1 MRAFFCGHQTS
12 SWHGTTVQAIQ
23 PLPSLS
29 LPEGLQNEARLTDS
43 HACGSPLDPPGGICL
58 TDSHAGG
65 SPMDPPGGIH
75 PTDSLAGGSPLE
87 PPGGI
92 RPTDSLAGG
101 SPMDPPGGIRL
112 TDSLAGGSP
121 LDPPGG
127 IRLTDSL
134 AGGSPLDPP
143 GGIRLTDS
151 LAGGSPL
158 DPPGGIRLTDS
169 LASGSPLD
177 QPGVS
182 QKRKDRSSPL
192 PSPQKLTRSPLPK
205 IQKRHRTG
213 TEGQQ
218 EMGKLPPAPKPHLQA
233 TQQRTC
239 YSSSLVLSHF
249 RTSGAEKEAQGDI
262 LREINTY
269 LLHRFAVYSST
280 LQQPFLSMQDHF
292 TLTRITHNEKSNVAY
307 LEVMDAVADCRDTIM
322 QLVHSSR
329 ERSLLWVK
337 G

>member
-1 MRAFFCGHQTS
+1 MKYLSHDTFTVVSADNIDFMHSYVRIFCGHQRS

-29 LPEGLQNEARLTDS
+29 LPEGLLNEARLTDS
-43 HACGSPLDPPGGICL
+43 H
-58 TDSHAGG
+58 
-65 SPMDPPGGIH
+65 
-75 PTDSLAGGSPLE
+75 
-87 PPGGI
+87 
-92 RPTDSLAGG
+92 
-101 SPMDPPGGIRL
+101 
-112 TDSLAGGSP
+112 AGGSP

-134 AGGSPLDPP
+134 ASGSPLEPP

-151 LAGGSPL
+151 LASGSPL
-158 DPPGGIRLTDS
+158 DTPGGIRLTDS

-182 QKRKDRSSPL
+182 QKRKDTPL
-192 PSPQKLTRSPLPK
+192 PSPQKLTRSLLPK

-233 TQQRTC
+233 TQQRTY

-249 RTSGAEKEAQGDI
+249 RTSGAEKEVQGDI
-262 LREINTY
+262 LRDQHI
-269 LLHRFAVYSST
+269 SPSQSCG
-280 LQQPFLSMQDHF
+280 LQQYPTATISEHAGSLHTHKDH
-292 TLTRITHNEKSNVAY
+292 T
-307 LEVMDAVADCRDTIM
+307 
-322 QLVHSSR
+322 Q
-329 ERSLLWVK
+329 
-337 G
+337 

>member
-1 MRAFFCGHQTS
+1 MKYLSHDTFTVVSADNIYFMHSYARIFCSHQTS

-29 LPEGLQNEARLTDS
+29 LPESLLNEARLTDS
-43 HACGSPLDPPGGICL
+43 HACGSPLEPPGGIRL
-58 TDSHAGG
+58 TDSLTGG
-65 SPMDPPGGIH
+65 SPMDPPGGIRL
-75 PTDSLAGGSPLE
+75 TDSLAG
-87 PPGGI
+87 
-92 RPTDSLAGG
+92 R

-121 LDPPGG
+121 LE
-127 IRLTDSL
+127 
-134 AGGSPLDPP
+134 
-143 GGIRLTDS
+143 
-151 LAGGSPL
+151 
-158 DPPGGIRLTDS
+158 
-169 LASGSPLD
+169 

-233 TQQRTC
+233 TQHRTC
-239 YSSSLVLSHF
+239 YSSSLVLSRF

-269 LLHRFAVYSST
+269 LLHRVAVYNST

-307 LEVMDAVADCRDTIM
+307 LEVMTPR
-322 QLVHSSR
+322 R
-329 ERSLLWVK
+329 LLISNRTEMRHLF
-337 G
+337 